1 MNKHELEEEIKK
13 RAFNEGV
20 ASVWKAIAKVT
31 PRVGD
36 YTCLYNAVHG
46 TEKYPNGFNVHID
59 AIHSAQEW
67 GE

>member
-1 MNKHELEEEIKK
+1 MNEEELKEEIKK

-36 YTCLYNAVHG
+36 YNLLYNAVYG
-46 TEKYPNGFNVHID
+46 TKEHPNGFNVQINS
-59 AIHSAQEW
+59 IQEW
-67 GE
+67 EVKLW